1 MIHIIGGGTFSHVR
15 NHLALAAPAFGKTA
29 NLIWKAIDDVSE
41 GRFTHDLFD
50 QKIHL
55 HLTKMADPGSNL
67 VTNEDVADLID
78 RLVADPK
85 TRVIVMNAALCD
97 YEGGMV
103 ATPESPI
110 DETGGRSGKYGTR
123 LKTSDGMQMMRLRPA
138 DKIISRIRATRKDIF
153 LVAFKTTTRATPD
166 EQYAAGLHLLKANSA
181 NLVLANDTVTR
192 NNMVITPEEARYHE
206 TTNRE
211 DAIYGLAEII
221 VSRMENTFTR
231 STVVDGPGVAWEDPM
246 VPPNLR
252 EVVNHCIA
260 EGAYKPFRGAT
271 VGHFAAKIDEGSILT
286 SRRKRDFNNLPEE
299 GLIRVEYED
308 DTKVLAYGGKPSVGG
323 QSQRVIFREHP
334 DAECIV
340 HFHCPT
346 SGTGDAAINHVEQW
360 PNECGSHQCGQATSN
375 GLRRIGGWEDG
386 DYHPDIK
393 VVMLDN
399 HGPNI
404 VFTRQT
410 PADEV
415 IRFIDEN
422 FDLTSKTGG
431 LVA

>member
-1 MIHIIGGGTFSHVR
+1 MIHIIGGGTFSYVR

-50 QKIHL
+50 QKIRL
-55 HLTKMADPGSNL
+55 HLTKMAEPGSDL
-67 VTNEDVADLID
+67 VTNQDVADLVD

-97 YEGGMV
+97 YEAEIV
-103 ATPESPI
+103 
-110 DETGGRSGKYGTR
+110 YGTPGLTPWGGGAAFKSGRHENR
-123 LKTSDGMQMMRLRPA
+123 LKTSQGVQMMRLRPA

-231 STVVDGPGVAWEDPM
+231 STVVPGDA
-246 VPPNLR
+246 VPWDSPEVPANLR
-252 EVVNHCIA
+252 AVVDHCITA
-260 EGAYKPFRGAT
+260 GAYKPFRGAT
-271 VGHFAAKIDEGSILT
+271 VGHFATRAGKNRILT
-286 SRRKRDFNNLPEE
+286 SARKHDFNRLAEQ
-299 GLIRVEYED
+299 GMVLVEYQD
-308 DTKVLAYGGKPSVGG
+308 RDTVKAVGRKPSVGG
-323 QSQRVIFREHP
+323 MSQRIIFEEHP
-334 DAECIV
+334 EADCIV
-340 HFHCPT
+340 HAHVKMRP
-346 SGTGDAAINHVEQW
+346 DAPDMVPVVEQW
-360 PNECGSHQCGQATSN
+360 PNECGSHQCGQTTSTGLKTVSN
-375 GLRRIGGWEDG
+375 G
-386 DYHPDIK
+386 IK
-393 VVMLDN
+393 AVMLDN

-404 VFTRQT
+404 IFSRDT
-410 PADEV
+410 PAQEV
-415 IRFIDEN
+415 IDFIERN
-422 FDLTSKTGG
+422 FDLSTKTGG